1 VLNVSEI
8 IKFLFYMNFL
18 TIEKFNSRTSNSI
31 WRRVLLGLIVLVVP
45 TIFVMAWLVLNNSEE
60 INFTVA
66 LRQLSIDQ
74 INYNGSEITLV
85 TRNN

>member
-1 VLNVSEI
+1 
-8 IKFLFYMNFL
+8 MNFL